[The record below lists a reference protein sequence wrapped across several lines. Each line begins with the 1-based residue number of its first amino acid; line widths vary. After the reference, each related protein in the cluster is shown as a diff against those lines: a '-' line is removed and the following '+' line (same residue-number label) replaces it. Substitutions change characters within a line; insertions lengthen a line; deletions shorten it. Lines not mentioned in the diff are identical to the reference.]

1 MRPLFVQNSVFLP
14 FPPRPR
20 KTVETK
26 HTDTPRLTSIYL
38 DYLQNLDT
46 ARFVEEVGRDY
57 QQASLIRLTDADRV
71 ETRRAAA
78 LALGF
83 LGNYSANSALGRL
96 LLDHDRSVCLLAENS
111 IKNIWPRDGSED
123 QRHILRE
130 IMRLIARQQ
139 YAEAVRMANILLEE
153 CPLFAE
159 ARNQRAIALFA
170 IEEFQDAIE
179 DNMIVLDLN
188 PYHFGAAIG
197 MAHAY
202 LQLKEKELAVQSFRH
217 ALRINPS
224 LESVRRHLER
234 IASS

>member
-1 MRPLFVQNSVFLP
+1 M
-14 FPPRPR
+14 
-20 KTVETK
+20 ETQPI
-26 HTDTPRLTSIYL
+26 DTPRLTSIYL
-38 DYLQNLDT
+38 EYLQSLDT
-46 ARFVEEVGRDY
+46 AHFVEKVAQYY
-57 QQASLIRLTDADRV
+57 QPASLIRLAGSDRV

-83 LGNYSANSALGRL
+83 LGDYSANEALGRL
-96 LLDHDRSVCLLAENS
+96 LLDQDRSVCLLAENS
-111 IKNIWPRDGSED
+111 IKTVWPRDGSDD

-130 IMRLIARQQ
+130 IMRQIGRQQ

-170 IEEFQDAIE
+170 IAEFQDAIE
-179 DNMIVLDLN
+179 DGMIVLDLN

-202 LQLKEKELAVQSFRH
+202 LQLNEKEQAVLAFQQ

-234 IASS
+234 IAS